1 MRKIDDV
8 LDENS
13 HSKEDE
19 ERLREVGD
27 EPDYARQAV
36 GLFRG
41 PMGWVMW
48 VMVIAQIVLL
58 GNAGYALW
66 NLYETDDPLAA
77 MRWAVVAVVLVQII
91 TFLRGFMGT
100 HFEANRVLR
109 EIRRLEV
116 RMMRIEDKLD
126 QKGSD

>member
-1 MRKIDDV
+1 MSKKDDLLQDSDPRK
-8 LDENS
+8 
-13 HSKEDE
+13 DE

-27 EPDYARQAV
+27 EPGYVRQAK
-36 GLFRG
+36 GLFSG

-48 VMVIAQIVLL
+48 VMAIAQIVLL

-109 EIRRLEV
+109 ELKRVELRLIR
-116 RMMRIEDKLD
+116 MEDKLD
-126 QKGSD
+126 QRTSE